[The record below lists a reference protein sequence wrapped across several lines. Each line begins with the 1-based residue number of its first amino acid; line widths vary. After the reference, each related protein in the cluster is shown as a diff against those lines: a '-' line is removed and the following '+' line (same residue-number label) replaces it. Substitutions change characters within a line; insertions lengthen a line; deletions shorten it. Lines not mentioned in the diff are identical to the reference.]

1 MAAEEDRTILL
12 SYDTIQILYLPR
24 KALCLV
30 TTNFCFSSFHYLH
43 SLPRL
48 YIKQLRSYLQHIS
61 SNRIMTI
68 LLDHIPT
75 ANNSSARPLRVT
87 QRQQDCP
94 KLNGSCATAQSPCG
108 SPPRY
113 RDSQS
118 RPHKAPRSISPGG
131 TPASSPCLRG
141 GPSPPAAPR
150 SRVRWAAQLESSVV
164 TRPKTCREDIP
175 TLYYSRADERRF
187 RKEAELEEREELLPS
202 SPPIDSWTACGGD
215 IQRSHP
221 ERRDYAISKAVV
233 IFGDTTKTYDS
244 SIWSFPSGGCAAE
257 SQAVKDSAFSFDDP
271 AFWNGILTWS

>member
-1 MAAEEDRTILL
+1 
-12 SYDTIQILYLPR
+12 
-24 KALCLV
+24 
-30 TTNFCFSSFHYLH
+30 
-43 SLPRL
+43 
-48 YIKQLRSYLQHIS
+48 
-61 SNRIMTI
+61 MTI

-87 QRQQDCP
+87 QRQQDWP

-141 GPSPPAAPR
+141 GPSPPAATR

-175 TLYYSRADERRF
+175 ALYYSRADERRF
-187 RKEAELEEREELLPS
+187 RKEAELEEREELRPS

-221 ERRDYAISKAVV
+221 ERRDYGISKAVV
-233 IFGDTTKTYDS
+233 VFGDTTKTYDS
-244 SIWSFPSGGCAAE
+244 NIWSFPSGGCAAE
-257 SQAVKDSAFSFDDP
+257 SNAVKDAAFSFDDP